1 MNIKNKK
8 NKANYVNFKANGVSK
23 KILIP
28 AGKTA
33 DIPSLLNESQIINSG
48 DFLRG
53 FFEVIEIK
61 KTEEVVVKTTKTK
74 VSKTKV
80 SKKVEKEEVE
90 EVEDAF
96 EKIEKEVKDYTE
108 Q

>member
-8 NKANYVNFKANGVSK
+8 NKANYVNFKASGVPK

-33 DIPSLLNESQIINSG
+33 NIPSLLNESQIVNTG

-53 FFEVIEIK
+53 FLIVIE
-61 KTEEVVVKTTKTK
+61 ETKETK
-74 VSKTKV
+74 AKAKPVLSKA
-80 SKKVEKEEVE
+80 SKKKEEKETET
-90 EVEDAF
+90 AF
-96 EKIEKEVKDYTE
+96 DKIEKEVKAYTDNK
-108 Q
+108 